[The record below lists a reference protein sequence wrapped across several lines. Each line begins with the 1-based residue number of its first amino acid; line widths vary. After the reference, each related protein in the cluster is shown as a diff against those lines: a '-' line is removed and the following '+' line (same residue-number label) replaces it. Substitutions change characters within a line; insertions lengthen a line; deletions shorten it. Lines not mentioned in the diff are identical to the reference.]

1 MGRDVAL
8 NIDVDLRQDGN
19 ARVGRSGDVFVD
31 VYYVC
36 FLVSTG
42 REV

>member
-8 NIDVDLRQDGN
+8 NIGIDFRQDGN
-19 ARVGRSGDVFVD
+19 DRVGRSGNVVVD
-31 VYYVC
+31 VYQVC
-36 FLVSTG
+36 FLASTG

>member
-1 MGRDVAL
+1 MGRDMAL
-8 NIDVDLRQDGN
+8 NIGMDLRQDGN
-19 ARVGRSGDVFVD
+19 ERVERSRNVVVD
-31 VYYVC
+31 YEVC

>member
-8 NIDVDLRQDGN
+8 IIGMDLRQDGN
-19 ARVGRSGDVFVD
+19 DRFGRSEDVVVD
-31 VYYVC
+31 VYQVC